1 MKSIKMQ
8 LCFLMLFMCIAI
20 TMAFAGKPAGVK
32 NTTTLA
38 KTATVNVYS
47 PMDINNIFN
56 YYSNNGDGSF
66 NQFTTN
72 DEGFEFP
79 IGSTQATCIFED
91 GLVWTA
97 FKSDT
102 LYCGGS
108 TYIHGLQG
116 GRILTAGTANTLPV
130 PDDPS
135 NPASRIYR
143 VRPDIRPTANADTIA
158 LETSLLQN
166 SEVGYINQY
175 PKYYCVCSSAAILG

>member
-1 MKSIKMQ
+1 MFTVQWTSTISSITIQ
-8 LCFLMLFMCIAI
+8 
-20 TMAFAGKPAGVK
+20 
-32 NTTTLA
+32 TTETD
-38 KTATVNVYS
+38 
-47 PMDINNIFN
+47 P
-56 YYSNNGDGSF
+56 F

-175 PKYYCVCSSAAILG
+175 QSITASALLQQYWDDWNQWPAAERARVGHGRES